1 MDNKVVF
8 TNGLYDDVKEI
19 EFDLELMYNGI
30 DENNNN
36 EYRVVDNL
44 CIYRHYTFK
53 ENINT
58 KLEILKMELKIK
70 SDILK
75 SVLYDSDMML
85 FSFSNMIIRFN
96 NGKVFDVNRCSD
108 REYAQMLGLLAIV
121 MDSRMNYS
129 LD

>member
-1 MDNKVVF
+1 MNNKVVF

-30 DENNNN
+30 DENNDNK
-36 EYRVVDNL
+36 YRVVDDL
-44 CIYRHYTFK
+44 CIYKHYEFK

-58 KLEILKMELKIK
+58 KLELLRMEFKIK

-75 SVLYDSDMML
+75 SVLYDSDMIL

-108 REYAQMLGLLAIV
+108 REHAQMLGLLAIV